1 MRIWPVRSTGDP
13 TKGERLSSS
22 ATADLQAGDL
32 IWIDFDPRTGREQSG
47 RRPAL
52 VISPSALWEASR
64 FAIVCP
70 ITSKVRPF
78 ASSVVL
84 PEGLPL
90 TGEILTSQVRSVDT
104 LARPVTPLGAAV
116 PAATLAEVRAKLSA
130 LLGMDG

>member
-1 MRIWPVRSTGDP
+1 
-13 TKGERLSSS
+13 
-22 ATADLQAGDL
+22 
-32 IWIDFDPRTGREQSG
+32 
-47 RRPAL
+47 
-52 VISPSALWEASR
+52 
-64 FAIVCP
+64 
-70 ITSKVRPF
+70 
-78 ASSVVL
+78 L